1 MSSRFAQPLVISGLP
16 DIGPMAK
23 TAITGCPERGSWPRN
38 PVSFGRR
45 DIGDLPMAFTYGT
58 GAIGDR
64 MLASTAALITG
75 TATRAWVFGAGECG
89 GGNFC
94 LQPRGTTPNPPPYPT
109 PQNRTR

>member
-45 DIGDLPMAFTYGT
+45 DIGDLPIAFTYDT

-64 MLASTAALITG
+64 MVASTAALITG
-75 TATRAWVFGAGECG
+75 MAKRGPGFWGGDGKGKTICENKCGA
-89 GGNFC
+89 
-94 LQPRGTTPNPPPYPT
+94 T
-109 PQNRTR
+109 PQHHDNPK

>member
-16 DIGPMAK
+16 DFGPMAK
-23 TAITGCPERGSWPRN
+23 TAITGCPERGSWPRK

-64 MLASTAALITG
+64 MSASMAALITG
-75 TATRAWVFGAGECG
+75 TATRAWVSGAGNG
-89 GGNFC
+89 GVENLC
-94 LQPRGTTPNPPPYPT
+94 TTA
-109 PQNRTR
+109 R

>member
-58 GAIGDR
+58 GVIGDR

-75 TATRAWVFGAGECG
+75 TATRAWVFRAGNG
-89 GGNFC
+89 GGGK
-94 LQPRGTTPNPPPYPT
+94 LWSTPRGRKARPPASH
-109 PQNRTR
+109 N